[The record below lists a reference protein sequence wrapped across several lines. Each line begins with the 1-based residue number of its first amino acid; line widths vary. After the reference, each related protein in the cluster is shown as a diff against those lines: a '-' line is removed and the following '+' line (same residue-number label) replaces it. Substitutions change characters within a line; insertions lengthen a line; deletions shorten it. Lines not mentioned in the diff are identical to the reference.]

1 MIMNELFQLGILGG
15 GESGVAAA
23 LLGKKKKINVFLSE
37 KGKLTQLHRIELIKA
52 GIYFEEGGHT
62 LDKLINS
69 DAIIKSPGISSNISI
84 IQNIRKAGIPI
95 WSDIEWFFR
104 NKPEK
109 SKVIAI
115 TGTNGKTS
123 TTTLIGKILSENKS
137 NFRLGGNIGIGAGR
151 LLLGDP
157 ADVYVLEVS
166 SFQLENCP
174 TFRPNIAVITNITN
188 DHLDRYNSIED
199 YAKAKFK
206 ITTNQNKD
214 DSFLF
219 YAEDKIIK
227 SRLNSVNASL
237 YPIYTSTPINAPN
250 QGAFIEDSHL
260 IMITKNNDIM
270 TIEDLALQG
279 KHNTYNA
286 LAAGLSARLLNVRSE
301 MVRESLADF
310 EGLEHRME
318 NIGTIHGIQFIN
330 DSKATNVN
338 STYYALES
346 INGKSIW
353 IVGGVDK
360 GNDYSELF
368 GLVEKK
374 VKAIVA
380 IGTDVSKIRNA
391 FAESVEHFAEV
402 ENMDDAV
409 KTSYQLA
416 TKGETV
422 ILSPCCASFDLFEN
436 YQDRGNQ
443 FKSAVR
449 KL

>member
-1 MIMNELFQLGILGG
+1 MNEEFQLGILGG
-15 GESGVAAA
+15 GESGVSSA
-23 LLGKKKKINVFLSE
+23 LLGKEKKINVFLSE
-37 KGKLTQLHRIELIKA
+37 KGNIERSYRNELIEA
-52 GIYFEEGGHT
+52 EISFEEGQHS
-62 LDKLINS
+62 LDKLLNS
-69 DAIIKSPGISSNISI
+69 DAIIKSPGISSNIPI
-84 IQNIRKAGIPI
+84 IQNIKKAGIPI

-123 TTTLIGKILSENKS
+123 IVTLIGKILSRNKT
-137 NFRLGGNIGIGAGR
+137 NFHLGGNIGVGAGR
-151 LLLGDP
+151 LLLGNPVDI
-157 ADVYVLEVS
+157 YVLEVS
-166 SFQLENCP
+166 SFQLEDCP
-174 TFRPNIAVITNITN
+174 TFRPNIAVISNIRN
-188 DHLDRYNSIED
+188 DHLDRYKSIQD
-199 YAKAKFK
+199 YAEAKFK
-206 ITTNQNKD
+206 ITANQNED

-219 YAEDKIIK
+219 YAEDEIIK
-227 SRLNSVNASL
+227 SRLNVVNASL
-237 YPIYTSTPINAPN
+237 YPIYTSTPVDTPN
-250 QGAFIEDSHL
+250 QGAFIESSKL

-346 INGKSIW
+346 IIGKSIW

-368 GLVEKK
+368 GLVEKG

-380 IGTDVSKIRNA
+380 IGTDISKIRNA
-391 FAESVEHFAEV
+391 FGESVEHFAEV

-409 KTSYQLA
+409 KTSYQIA
-416 TKGETV
+416 SKGETV

>member
-1 MIMNELFQLGILGG
+1 MNEEFQLGILGG
-15 GESGVAAA
+15 GESGVSSA
-23 LLGKKKKINVFLSE
+23 LLGKEKKINVFLSE
-37 KGKLTQLHRIELIKA
+37 KGNIERSYRNELIEA
-52 GIYFEEGGHT
+52 EISFEEGQHS
-62 LDKLINS
+62 LDKLLNS
-69 DAIIKSPGISSNISI
+69 DAIIKSPGISSNIPI
-84 IQNIRKAGIPI
+84 IQNIKKAGIPI

-123 TTTLIGKILSENKS
+123 IVTLIGKILSRNKT
-137 NFRLGGNIGIGAGR
+137 NFHLGGNIGVGAGR
-151 LLLGDP
+151 LLLGNPVDI
-157 ADVYVLEVS
+157 YVLEVS
-166 SFQLENCP
+166 SFQLEDCP
-174 TFRPNIAVITNITN
+174 TFRPNIAVISNIRN
-188 DHLDRYNSIED
+188 DHLDRYKSIQD
-199 YAKAKFK
+199 YAEAKFK
-206 ITTNQNKD
+206 ITANQNED

-219 YAEDKIIK
+219 YAEDEIIK
-227 SRLNSVNASL
+227 SRLNVVNASL
-237 YPIYTSTPINAPN
+237 YPIYTSTPVDTPN
-250 QGAFIEDSHL
+250 QGAFIESSKL

-301 MVRESLADF
+301 MVRESLANF

-346 INGKSIW
+346 IIGKSIW

-368 GLVEKK
+368 GLVEKG

-380 IGTDVSKIRNA
+380 IGTDISKIRNA
-391 FAESVEHFAEV
+391 FGESVEHFAEV

-409 KTSYQLA
+409 KTSYQIA
-416 TKGETV
+416 SKGETV

>member
-1 MIMNELFQLGILGG
+1 MNEGFQLGILGG
-15 GESGVAAA
+15 GESGVSSA
-23 LLGKKKKINVFLSE
+23 LLGKEKKINVFLSE
-37 KGKLTQLHRIELIKA
+37 KGNIEHSYRNELIEA
-52 GIYFEEGGHT
+52 EISFEEGQHS
-62 LDKLINS
+62 LDKLLNS
-69 DAIIKSPGISSNISI
+69 DAIIKSPGINSNIPI
-84 IQNIRKAGIPI
+84 IQSIKKAGIPI

-123 TTTLIGKILSENKS
+123 IVTLIGKILSRNKT
-137 NFRLGGNIGIGAGR
+137 NFHLGGNIGVGAGR
-151 LLLGDP
+151 LLLGNPVDI
-157 ADVYVLEVS
+157 YVLEVS
-166 SFQLENCP
+166 SFQLEDCP
-174 TFRPNIAVITNITN
+174 TFRPNIAVITNIRN
-188 DHLDRYNSIED
+188 DHLDRYKSIQD
-199 YAKAKFK
+199 YAEAKFK
-206 ITTNQNKD
+206 ITANQNED
-214 DSFLF
+214 DSFIF
-219 YAEDKIIK
+219 YAEDEIIK
-227 SRLNSVNASL
+227 SRLNVVNASL
-237 YPIYTSTPINAPN
+237 YPIYTSTPIDTPN
-250 QGAFIEDSHL
+250 QGAFIESSKL

-301 MVRESLADF
+301 MVRESLANF

-346 INGKSIW
+346 IIGKSIW

-360 GNDYSELF
+360 GNDYYELF
-368 GLVEKK
+368 GLVEKG

-380 IGTDVSKIRNA
+380 IGTDISRIRNA

-409 KTSYQLA
+409 KTSYQIA
-416 TKGETV
+416 SKGETV

>member
-1 MIMNELFQLGILGG
+1 MNEEFQLGILGG
-15 GESGVAAA
+15 GESGVSSA
-23 LLGKKKKINVFLSE
+23 LLGKEKKINVFLSE
-37 KGKLTQLHRIELIKA
+37 KGNIEHSYRNELIEA
-52 GIYFEEGGHT
+52 EISFEEGQHS
-62 LDKLINS
+62 LDKLLNS
-69 DAIIKSPGISSNISI
+69 DAIIKSPGISSNIPI
-84 IQNIRKAGIPI
+84 IQNIKKAGIPI

-123 TTTLIGKILSENKS
+123 IVTLIGKILSRNKT
-137 NFRLGGNIGIGAGR
+137 NFHLGGNIGVGAGR
-151 LLLGDP
+151 LLLGNPVDI
-157 ADVYVLEVS
+157 YVLEVS
-166 SFQLENCP
+166 SFQLEDCP
-174 TFRPNIAVITNITN
+174 TFRPNIAVISNIRN
-188 DHLDRYNSIED
+188 DHLDRYKSIQD
-199 YAKAKFK
+199 YAEAKFK
-206 ITTNQNKD
+206 ITANQNED

-219 YAEDKIIK
+219 YAEDEIIK
-227 SRLNSVNASL
+227 SRLNVVNASL
-237 YPIYTSTPINAPN
+237 YPIYTSTPVDTPN
-250 QGAFIEDSHL
+250 QGAFIESSKL

-301 MVRESLADF
+301 MVRESLANF

-346 INGKSIW
+346 IIGKSIW

-368 GLVEKK
+368 GLVEKG

-380 IGTDVSKIRNA
+380 IGTDISKIRNA
-391 FAESVEHFAEV
+391 FGESVEHFAEV
-402 ENMDDAV
+402 ENMGDAV
-409 KTSYQLA
+409 KTSYQIA
-416 TKGETV
+416 SKGETV

>member
-1 MIMNELFQLGILGG
+1 MNEGFQLGILGG
-15 GESGVAAA
+15 GESGVSSA
-23 LLGKKKKINVFLSE
+23 LLGKEKKINVFLSE
-37 KGKLTQLHRIELIKA
+37 KGNIEHSYRNELIEA
-52 GIYFEEGGHT
+52 EISFEEGQHS
-62 LDKLINS
+62 LDKLLNS
-69 DAIIKSPGISSNISI
+69 DAIIKSPGINSNIPI
-84 IQNIRKAGIPI
+84 IQSIKKAGIPI

-123 TTTLIGKILSENKS
+123 IVTLIGKILSRNKT
-137 NFRLGGNIGIGAGR
+137 NFHLGGNIGVGAGR
-151 LLLGDP
+151 LLLGNPVDI
-157 ADVYVLEVS
+157 YVLEVS
-166 SFQLENCP
+166 SFQLEDCP
-174 TFRPNIAVITNITN
+174 TFRPNIAVITNIRN
-188 DHLDRYNSIED
+188 DHLDRYKSIQD
-199 YAKAKFK
+199 YAEAKFK
-206 ITTNQNKD
+206 ITANQNED
-214 DSFLF
+214 DSFIF
-219 YAEDKIIK
+219 YAEDEIIK
-227 SRLNSVNASL
+227 SRLNVVNASL
-237 YPIYTSTPINAPN
+237 YPIYTSTPIDTPN
-250 QGAFIEDSHL
+250 QGAFIESSKL

-301 MVRESLADF
+301 MVRESLANF

-346 INGKSIW
+346 IIGKSIW

-368 GLVEKK
+368 GLVEKG

-380 IGTDVSKIRNA
+380 IGTDISRIRNA

-409 KTSYQLA
+409 KTSYQIA
-416 TKGETV
+416 SKGETV

>member
-1 MIMNELFQLGILGG
+1 MNEEFQLGILGG
-15 GESGVAAA
+15 GESGVSSA
-23 LLGKKKKINVFLSE
+23 LLGKEKKINVFLSE
-37 KGKLTQLHRIELIKA
+37 KGNIEHSYRNELIEA
-52 GIYFEEGGHT
+52 EISFEEGQHS
-62 LDKLINS
+62 LDKLLNS
-69 DAIIKSPGISSNISI
+69 DAIIKSPGINSNIPI
-84 IQNIRKAGIPI
+84 IQSIKKAGIPI

-123 TTTLIGKILSENKS
+123 IVTLIGKILSRNKT
-137 NFRLGGNIGIGAGR
+137 NFHLGGNIGVGAGR
-151 LLLGDP
+151 LLLGNPVDI
-157 ADVYVLEVS
+157 YVLEVS
-166 SFQLENCP
+166 SFQLEDCP
-174 TFRPNIAVITNITN
+174 TFRPNIAVITNIRN
-188 DHLDRYNSIED
+188 DHLDRYKSIQD
-199 YAKAKFK
+199 YAEAKFK
-206 ITTNQNKD
+206 ITANQNED
-214 DSFLF
+214 DSFIF
-219 YAEDKIIK
+219 YAEDEIIK
-227 SRLNSVNASL
+227 SRLNVVNASL
-237 YPIYTSTPINAPN
+237 YPIYTSTPIDTPN
-250 QGAFIEDSHL
+250 QGAFIESSKL

-301 MVRESLADF
+301 MVRESLANF

-346 INGKSIW
+346 IIGKSIW

-368 GLVEKK
+368 GLVEKG

-380 IGTDVSKIRNA
+380 IGTDISRIRNA

-409 KTSYQLA
+409 KTSYQIA
-416 TKGETV
+416 SKGETV

>member
-1 MIMNELFQLGILGG
+1 MNEEFQLGILGG
-15 GESGVAAA
+15 GESGVSSA
-23 LLGKKKKINVFLSE
+23 LLGKEKKINVFLSE
-37 KGKLTQLHRIELIKA
+37 KGNIERSYRNELIEA
-52 GIYFEEGGHT
+52 EISFEEGQHS
-62 LDKLINS
+62 LDKLLNS
-69 DAIIKSPGISSNISI
+69 DAIIKSPGISSNIPI
-84 IQNIRKAGIPI
+84 IQNIKKAGIPI

-123 TTTLIGKILSENKS
+123 IVTLIGKILSRNKT
-137 NFRLGGNIGIGAGR
+137 NFHLGGNIGVGAGR
-151 LLLGDP
+151 LLLGNPVDI
-157 ADVYVLEVS
+157 YVLEVS
-166 SFQLENCP
+166 SFQLEDCP
-174 TFRPNIAVITNITN
+174 TFRPNIAVITNIRN
-188 DHLDRYNSIED
+188 DHLDRYKSIQD
-199 YAKAKFK
+199 YAEAKFK
-206 ITTNQNKD
+206 ITANQNED

-219 YAEDKIIK
+219 YAEDEIIK
-227 SRLNSVNASL
+227 SRLNVVNASL
-237 YPIYTSTPINAPN
+237 YPIYTSTPVDTPN
-250 QGAFIEDSHL
+250 QGAFIESSKL

-301 MVRESLADF
+301 MVRESLANF

-346 INGKSIW
+346 IIGKSIW

-368 GLVEKK
+368 GLVEKG

-380 IGTDVSKIRNA
+380 IGTDISRIRNA

-409 KTSYQLA
+409 KTSYQIA
-416 TKGETV
+416 SKGETV

>member
-1 MIMNELFQLGILGG
+1 MNEEFQLGILGG
-15 GESGVAAA
+15 GESGVSSA
-23 LLGKKKKINVFLSE
+23 LLGKEKKINVFLSE
-37 KGKLTQLHRIELIKA
+37 KGNIERSYRNELIEA
-52 GIYFEEGGHT
+52 EISFEEGQHS
-62 LDKLINS
+62 LDKLLNS
-69 DAIIKSPGISSNISI
+69 DAIIKSPGISSNIPI
-84 IQNIRKAGIPI
+84 IQSIKKAGIPI

-123 TTTLIGKILSENKS
+123 IVTLIGKILSRNKT
-137 NFRLGGNIGIGAGR
+137 NFHLGGNIGVGAGR
-151 LLLGDP
+151 LLLGNPVDI
-157 ADVYVLEVS
+157 YVLEVS
-166 SFQLENCP
+166 SFQLEDCP
-174 TFRPNIAVITNITN
+174 TFRPNIAVISNIRN
-188 DHLDRYNSIED
+188 DHLDRYKSIQD
-199 YAKAKFK
+199 YAEAKFK
-206 ITTNQNKD
+206 ITANQNED

-219 YAEDKIIK
+219 YAEDEIIK
-227 SRLNSVNASL
+227 SRLNVVNASL
-237 YPIYTSTPINAPN
+237 YPIYTSTPVDTPN
-250 QGAFIEDSHL
+250 QGAFIESSKL

-301 MVRESLADF
+301 MVRESLANF

-346 INGKSIW
+346 IIGKSIW

-368 GLVEKK
+368 GLVEKG

-380 IGTDVSKIRNA
+380 IGTDISKIRNA
-391 FAESVEHFAEV
+391 FGESVEHFAEV

-409 KTSYQLA
+409 KTSYQIA
-416 TKGETV
+416 SKGETV

>member
-1 MIMNELFQLGILGG
+1 MNEEFQLGILGG
-15 GESGVAAA
+15 GESGVSAA
-23 LLGKKKKINVFLSE
+23 LLGKEKKIKVFLSE
-37 KGKLTQLHRIELIKA
+37 KGKIERSNRKELIEA
-52 GIYFEEGGHT
+52 GISFEEGQHS
-62 LDKLINS
+62 LDKLLSS
-69 DAIIKSPGISSNISI
+69 DAIIKSPGISSNIPI

-123 TTTLIGKILSENKS
+123 VVTLIGKILSRNKT
-137 NFRLGGNIGIGAGR
+137 NFHLGGNIGTGAGR
-151 LLLGDP
+151 LLLGNPVDF
-157 ADVYVLEVS
+157 YVLEVS
-166 SFQLENCP
+166 SFQLEDCP
-174 TFRPNIAVITNITN
+174 TFKPNIAVITNIRN
-188 DHLDRYNSIED
+188 DHLDRYKSIQD
-199 YAKAKFK
+199 YAETKFK
-206 ITTNQNKD
+206 ITANQNKD

-219 YAEDKIIK
+219 YAEDEIIK
-227 SRLNSVNASL
+227 SRLNKVNASL
-237 YPIYTSTPINAPN
+237 YPIYTSTPVDTPN
-250 QGAFIEDSHL
+250 QGAFIESSNL

-301 MVRESLADF
+301 MVRESLANF

-346 INGKSIW
+346 IVGKSIW

-368 GLVEKK
+368 GLVEKG

-380 IGTDVSKIRNA
+380 IGTDISKIRNA

-409 KTSYQLA
+409 KTSYQIA
-416 TKGETV
+416 SKGETV

>member
-1 MIMNELFQLGILGG
+1 MNEGFQLGILGG
-15 GESGVAAA
+15 GESGVSSA
-23 LLGKKKKINVFLSE
+23 LLGKEKKINVFLSE
-37 KGKLTQLHRIELIKA
+37 KGNIEHSYRNELIEA
-52 GIYFEEGGHT
+52 EISFEEGQHS
-62 LDKLINS
+62 LDKLLNS
-69 DAIIKSPGISSNISI
+69 DAIIKSPGISSNIPI
-84 IQNIRKAGIPI
+84 IQNIKKAGIPI

-123 TTTLIGKILSENKS
+123 IVTLIGKILSRNKT
-137 NFRLGGNIGIGAGR
+137 NFHLGGNIGVGAGR
-151 LLLGDP
+151 LLLGNPVDI
-157 ADVYVLEVS
+157 YVLEVS
-166 SFQLENCP
+166 SFQLEDCP
-174 TFRPNIAVITNITN
+174 TFRPNIAVISNIRN
-188 DHLDRYNSIED
+188 DHLDRYKSIQD
-199 YAKAKFK
+199 YAEAKFK
-206 ITTNQNKD
+206 ITANQNED

-219 YAEDKIIK
+219 YAEDEIIK
-227 SRLNSVNASL
+227 SRLNVVNASL
-237 YPIYTSTPINAPN
+237 YPIYTSTPIDTPN
-250 QGAFIEDSHL
+250 QGAFIESSKL

-346 INGKSIW
+346 IIGKSIW

-368 GLVEKK
+368 GLVEKG

-380 IGTDVSKIRNA
+380 IGTDISKIRNA
-391 FAESVEHFAEV
+391 FGESVEHFAEV

-409 KTSYQLA
+409 KTSYQIA
-416 TKGETV
+416 SKGETV